1 MIHENKYPVSVLVL
15 QNVHRGGQGQFRA
28 LTSAYDI
35 SSFAS
40 SSPSPF
46 SISFAG
52 SLSQQQQQ
60 RPTTYRPLL
69 RRDDQIQVVRAVED
83 AQAFEQLRSQAQ
95 SPTTDYQ
102 SHYYR
107 GTDETSPSTSS
118 SVFRQP
124 VTARS
129 RLSDPQNSYARL
141 LHFQGDRRT
150 DSFVRYW
157 KRPYESTER
166 GHLSCPSVF
175 STWKIPFAFIALNL
189 LRTLFRKFPIFQHL
203 PKSLCHVVLKWC
215 VIMIWNIKIYFVRY
229 ICIWRKKRDF

>member
-1 MIHENKYPVSVLVL
+1 MAKICAFYRDKFSFLIHENKYPVSVLVL

-83 AQAFEQLRSQAQ
+83 AHAFEQLRSQAQ

-150 DSFVRYW
+150 DSFVRY
-157 KRPYESTER
+157 
-166 GHLSCPSVF
+166 
-175 STWKIPFAFIALNL
+175 
-189 LRTLFRKFPIFQHL
+189 
-203 PKSLCHVVLKWC
+203 
-215 VIMIWNIKIYFVRY
+215 
-229 ICIWRKKRDF
+229 